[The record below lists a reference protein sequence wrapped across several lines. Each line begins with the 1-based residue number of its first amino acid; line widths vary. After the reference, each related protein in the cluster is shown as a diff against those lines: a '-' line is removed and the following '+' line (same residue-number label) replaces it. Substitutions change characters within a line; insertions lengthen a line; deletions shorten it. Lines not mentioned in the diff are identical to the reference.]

1 MQNFPNKINWE
12 GTSRKPSPFLLN
24 MKKLGEKLRSIVDAE
39 ANNFDLFVV
48 QYTVSPTGLFRFYV
62 DSAEVLS
69 MKALADFTRQ
79 ISTIIDE
86 SDFGDTPFTFEISSP
101 GADNPLTDIR
111 QFTKHVGR
119 NFEIET
125 TEGETFKAKLETI
138 VDQLFHFQKEIKE
151 KGKKLSY
158 EALILPYSS
167 IKQATII
174 ISFK

>member
-1 MQNFPNKINWE
+1 
-12 GTSRKPSPFLLN
+12 

-39 ANNFDLFVV
+39 ANNFNLFVV
-48 QYTVSPTGLFRFYV
+48 HHTVSPTGLFRFYV

-69 MKALADFTRQ
+69 MKDLADFTRQ

-101 GADNPLTDIR
+101 GADKPLTDIR
-111 QFTKHVGR
+111 QFPKHVGR
-119 NFEIET
+119 NFEVET
-125 TEGETFKAKLETI
+125 NDGESFKGKLESI
-138 VDQLFHFQKEIKE
+138 EEQSFHFQKEIKE